1 MATTAADTLEIQTR
15 QLALLTALASAA
27 EDLSERSKGDELT
40 AAERAALRNQSK
52 LANEQAGTLLTR
64 GTVELFNTPPNDA
77 ATQINDAIAGVQAT
91 LDKIKKIKQAVEFV
105 GAMVGVASA
114 LLVGDWRAV
123 AKSVEALAKK
133 VKAAQ
138 AG

>member
-1 MATTAADTLEIQTR
+1 MVTTPDTLEIQTR

-40 AAERAALRNQSK
+40 ATERAALRNQSK

-64 GTVELFNTPPNDA
+64 GTVELFNTPPSDA
-77 ATQINDAIAGVQAT
+77 AKQINDAIAGVEGALEKIQ
-91 LDKIKKIKQAVEFV
+91 KIKLAVDFV
-105 GAMVGVASA
+105 GALIGVASA
-114 LLVGDWRAV
+114 VLAGDWKGV
-123 AKSVEALAKK
+123 AKSVGVLAKK

-138 AG
+138 G